1 MYTYNE
7 NKMKMSALS
16 EKILLSKA
24 KIVWKTL
31 VVLALS
37 VLLFAPTPALALDYN
52 GTLQTYISNT
62 KIEIDGVL
70 TSIKKLPSQSY
81 ENGKTTLAEIDRNLQ
96 TIQTNAGK
104 NAQNFQKLSDR
115 AQKEYEQVLA
125 QLNQQDTSGRLSVSA
140 NQETNLPSLTNN
152 LNMPVIIS
160 ISATGKWNYGSGSFS
175 TLVNAN
181 GTPSSIY
188 QSAMRFPNIM
198 PAALATVKNNTLV
211 GFGIQQRFTLL
222 SNETVS
228 FINNDAPGNYGD
240 NSGSQSINYSI
251 SIFSRINEKD
261 YFFSKEGNKLTIESY
276 EKTRNLESQKQR
288 LANGI
293 VLTNKISKLSDDLE
307 KRVNLAKQKSGNVKE
322 YADALQSFND
332 SDIISEIA
340 ELDRL
345 VANLTNNL
353 TLGS

>member
-37 VLLFAPTPALALDYN
+37 VLLFAPTPALALDYD

-125 QLNQQDTSGRLSVSA
+125 QIKDAKPSAELILSAFLNYIKNGRKPGLGF
-140 NQETNLPSLTNN
+140 
-152 LNMPVIIS
+152 LNDREIP
-160 ISATGKWNYGSGSFS
+160 
-175 TLVNAN
+175 
-181 GTPSSIY
+181 
-188 QSAMRFPNIM
+188 
-198 PAALATVKNNTLV
+198 
-211 GFGIQQRFTLL
+211 
-222 SNETVS
+222 
-228 FINNDAPGNYGD
+228 
-240 NSGSQSINYSI
+240 SQS
-251 SIFSRINEKD
+251 
-261 YFFSKEGNKLTIESY
+261 KEFLTR
-276 EKTRNLESQKQR
+276 KMQNLSE
-288 LANGI
+288 GI